1 MPIKTLAGMAILI
14 LGSIRGCTGTYGNI
28 SKQSGTVDKIT
39 LAELTENWDNF
50 HIFYDTRSGRWAGAI
65 MFDPKD
71 NDTKLIGDSWIKI
84 KDQKTLNEKIKEIQN
99 LYDYA
104 NVGVI
109 KGPNDQ
115 AFGYMYFSN
124 RLHIPIKV
132 VDPQTLYV
140 GSLPPFRSVP

>member
-1 MPIKTLAGMAILI
+1 
-14 LGSIRGCTGTYGNI
+14 
-28 SKQSGTVDKIT
+28 
-39 LAELTENWDNF
+39 
-50 HIFYDTRSGRWAGAI
+50 

-71 NDTKLIGDSWIKI
+71 DNTKIVGDSWIKI

-115 AFGYMYFSN
+115 AFGYMCFSN

-132 VDPQTLYV
+132 VDTQSLYV